1 MLLRGTPVIIND
13 VDCPEAKLVAV
24 IRGYDAKRGVWKAD
38 YLSTRT
44 NMARCWASGEIGRPT
59 PISEFGMKVE
69 LDEAGLLFRVIP
81 SGQEPTAKYRDG
93 KPRNWQ
99 DRNSSEHRWWPTR
112 KAAVRLLN
120 EANN

>member
-44 NMARCWASGEIGRPT
+44 NMARCWTSGEIGGPT
-59 PISEFGMKVE
+59 PIAEFGMKVE
-69 LDEAGLLFRVIP
+69 LDDTGLSFRVVP
-81 SGQEPTAKYRDG
+81 SGAPNVAKYRDG

-99 DRNSSEHRWWPTR
+99 DYDAEHRWWPTR
-112 KAAVRLLN
+112 KAAVKLLT
-120 EANN
+120 EAKT